1 MFYYFY
7 LDCYIYYNFH
17 SITKNRPVM
26 HIFIHVVWLI
36 VRGLIHLT
44 RFTNIDP
51 SIKTTSIN
59 KHATNYEL
67 IIRPKYGFLDLNW
80 QELKEYRELLFFLAF
95 REIKIRYKQT
105 IMGASW
111 ALLQPLFTMVVFTL
125 IFGRLAK
132 MPSEGIPYPIFSY
145 SGLLIWIYFSN
156 ALTQSSN
163 SLVGNASILS
173 KVYVPRIY
181 IPTAPCISGL
191 VDYGI
196 AISILAVMMVYYR
209 FVPNIAILLLPIVV
223 LFTCLLASGIGYW
236 LSSIC
241 VKYRDVQYA
250 LPFFIQL
257 LLFISPV
264 IYPVNIGGENLR
276 WLLYLNPMTG
286 LISAHRACLLGHVP
300 LDLPSLA
307 ISMIITIMIFAS
319 GVFYLKSTEKYFA
332 DLV

>member
-1 MFYYFY
+1 
-7 LDCYIYYNFH
+7 L
-17 SITKNRPVM
+17 TK
-26 HIFIHVVWLI
+26 FA
-36 VRGLIHLT
+36 
-44 RFTNIDP
+44 NIGP
-51 SIKTTSIN
+51 GIQTTSIN
-59 KHATNYEL
+59 KHESNYEL

-80 QELKEYRELLFFLAF
+80 QELKEYKELLFFLAL

-111 ALLQPLFTMVVFTL
+111 ALLQPLFTMIVFTL

-145 SGLLIWIYFSN
+145 SGLLIWVYFSN
-156 ALTQSSN
+156 ALTQSST
-163 SLVGNASILS
+163 SLVGNASIIS
-173 KVYVPRIY
+173 KVYIPRIF
-181 IPTAPCISGL
+181 IPTAPCFSSL

-196 AISILAVMMVYYR
+196 AISILAAMMVYYR
-209 FVPNIAILLLPIVV
+209 FVPTIAILLLPIVV

-264 IYPVNIGGENLR
+264 IYPTNIGGENLQ

-300 LDLPSLA
+300 VDFFGLA
-307 ISMIITIMIFAS
+307 VSMILTIVIFAS
-319 GVFYLKSTEKYFA
+319 GVLYLKNTEKYFA